1 MSVFAKPK
9 GFEMRSGP
17 GKHLDEKFNSHRL
30 QEVASR
36 KFVPSLQLP
45 NILSKLQRKLSPQAL
60 DRLIEEAKNREGAGR
75 KTERRERNQASAAFA
90 VQGRNEYYQA
100 TARRDR
106 VPSLGYY
113 TPLFTGIY
121 STPSVHILK
130 PSRSARSVGKTARA
144 SEMRELPD
152 TLGQSSH
159 VLAFQR
165 QLPRPD
171 PTTMTKDVSE
181 KRFEAVPEP
190 LISSKC
196 KKVVTPN
203 ISKFL
208 ERRPISTPRT
218 SPRYSPKFDVVWRKS
233 SPALDFAK
241 VTSRRQDASPP
252 GLQLCYENIRFS
264 QTLQKAPQWNFAKV
278 AARPVTEEFPAHM
291 VNVSSR
297 LGLTVQQEVVCVHR
311 KSGM

>member
-30 QEVASR
+30 QEIASR

-45 NILSKLQRKLSPQAL
+45 DILSKLQRKLSPQAL
-60 DRLIEEAKNREGAGR
+60 DQLIEQTKSREGTER
-75 KTERRERNQASAAFA
+75 KTERRERREKSAAFA
-90 VQGRNEYYQA
+90 VQGRTEYYQA
-100 TARRDR
+100 TAKRDR

-113 TPLFTGIY
+113 SPLFTGVY
-121 STPSVHILK
+121 STPSVPVLK

-144 SEMRELPD
+144 SELTEVLD
-152 TLGQSSH
+152 TLGQSTH
-159 VLAFQR
+159 ALAFQR

-171 PTTMTKDVSE
+171 PTTMTKNVSE
-181 KRFEAVPEP
+181 KRFEVVPES

-196 KKVVTPN
+196 KKIVTPN

-218 SPRYSPKFDVVWRKS
+218 NPRYSPNFEVVWRKS

-241 VTSRRQDASPP
+241 VSGRRQDASPP

-264 QTLQKAPQWNFAKV
+264 QTLPKAPQWDFARV
-278 AARPVTEEFPAHM
+278 AARPVAEELPSHM
-291 VNVSSR
+291 VNLSSR

-311 KSGM
+311 KNGT